1 MTCVICK
8 HGETQ
13 KGTTVLVFQREGTMV
28 VILDVPAQVCQN
40 CGEAYVN
47 EQISEQVMKQVERAA
62 REEVLVDIRRFAA

>member
-1 MTCVICK
+1 MKCVICK

-13 KGTTVLVFQREGTMV
+13 KGTTVLVFQREGATV

-47 EQISEQVMKQVERAA
+47 EQTSE
-62 REEVLVDIRRFAA
+62 